1 VLGGQATPVADGRI
15 FTAFTLRAAGI
26 DREPGPMNI
35 GRFVYDAVTS
45 TPANVRTGN
54 FQNA

>member
-1 VLGGQATPVADGRI
+1 M
-15 FTAFTLRAAGI
+15 RAAGI

-45 TPANVRTGN
+45 TLADVRASK
-54 FQNA
+54 F